1 MSNDDVLMKI
11 KTRRSLLFR
20 TEKKQLKLLGQI
32 MRKDGSEKLIQDKMK
47 VKGKMNIIRSVC
59 VNEVQNRERDVW

>member
-20 TEKKQLKLLGQI
+20 IEKKQLKLLGQI